1 MKHLKEMLVGAIIGT
16 LVIVFL
22 LAANYYSNM
31 EKNVHY
37 MEMYGYELQ
46 DGEWVKED
54 E

>member
-1 MKHLKEMLVGAIIGT
+1 MKILKEILVGAVVGV
-16 LVIVFL
+16 LVTVFL
-22 LAANYYSNM
+22 LAANYYSNI

-46 DGEWVKED
+46 DGEWVKEN

>member
-1 MKHLKEMLVGAIIGT
+1 MKLLKEILVGAVVGV
-16 LVIVFL
+16 LVTVFL
-22 LAANYYSNM
+22 LAANYYSNI

-46 DGEWVKED
+46 DGEWVKEN